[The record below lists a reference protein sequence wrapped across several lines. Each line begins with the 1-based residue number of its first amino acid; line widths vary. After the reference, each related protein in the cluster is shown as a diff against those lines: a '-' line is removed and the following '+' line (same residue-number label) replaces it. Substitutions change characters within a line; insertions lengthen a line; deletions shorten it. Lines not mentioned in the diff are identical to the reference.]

1 MKYSSIFVSCLSL
14 CLILLANTSF
24 AGSGK
29 VTFGAYTAGQ
39 GCSGSGICQTGAAT
53 GAIVAFTYYENP
65 DTSGGSFTKLTMLV
79 NYEQATMN
87 GFIGSRQGG
96 YYKFT
101 GGYTFDHPGDRE
113 LGVPYDYSIPD
124 GYSCHYEPVDMN
136 GRIRLIVTQF
146 KPNKG

>member
-1 MKYSSIFVSCLSL
+1 MKSKSIFVICLVFCIMLTTNSL
-14 CLILLANTSF
+14 F
-24 AGSGK
+24 AGSGR
-29 VTFGAYTAGQ
+29 VTFGTYVAGH
-39 GCSGSGICQTGAAT
+39 GCSGTGICQTGAAT

-65 DTSGGSFTKLTMLV
+65 DTAGGSFTKLTMLV

-124 GYSCHYEPVDMN
+124 GYSCRYEPMDLN

>member
-1 MKYSSIFVSCLSL
+1 MKYSSIFVSCLSF
-14 CLILLANTSF
+14 CLILVTNSSF

-39 GCSGSGICQTGAAT
+39 GCSGSGICQIGAAT

-65 DTSGGSFTKLTMLV
+65 DTAGGSFTNLTMLV

-124 GYSCHYEPVDMN
+124 GYSCRYDAVDMN